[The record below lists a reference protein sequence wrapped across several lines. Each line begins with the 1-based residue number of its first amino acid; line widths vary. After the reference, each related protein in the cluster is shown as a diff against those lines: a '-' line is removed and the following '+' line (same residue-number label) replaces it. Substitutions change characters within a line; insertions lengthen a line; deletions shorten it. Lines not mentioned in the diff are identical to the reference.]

1 MGKADV
7 TTHGAAQYHLPKIFF
22 FHLMNSALR
31 ELFPLIITTQ
41 ALPYQMMFVNQG
53 NTEANQAVQLK
64 HFTDSIQ

>member
-31 ELFPLIITTQ
+31 
-41 ALPYQMMFVNQG
+41 ALPIDNN
-53 NTEANQAVQLK
+53 NTGFALPNDVCQ
-64 HFTDSIQ
+64 SR